1 VRRMLALLLV
11 LALAQAEGLPLYS
24 SSYANAL
31 ENKTTYTFRTQ
42 NLLPAPTTAFRIHIS
57 SDFSWFYPPNFT
69 YPFPPDYM
77 DDESAYWDI
86 PPLLPN
92 ETAEVSFTVNR
103 LVGLP
108 EEIDVRSEPI
118 RNWSFDCA
126 YLKPINSTAA
136 SFMRVQD
143 FLQRTNRSQGMA
155 GYFEEG
161 GLLLVKLEEY
171 GSFAVFSM
179 NESGASPVS
188 DGERIDRI
196 IDSYV
201 QAGSPEPAGNT
212 SELHKAIMNTKSV
225 KFKAEHECYLLTGMA
240 SHPCVDR
247 ETCLYACFSVPVCS
261 LVGQSGWDFMDTIMD
276 YNMSVTE
283 ANARIGTAE
292 ASSSMLGSGL
302 DYFTAK
308 AAFDDLVA
316 LNRAESAIMFHPLIA
331 SYGFCEPPNY
341 GLPVQISAR
350 RQLLDY
356 LGSTCLYG
364 EGKRMGE
371 EARRVAPL
379 LTVRPPVPIRNE
391 SAQLPEHINITENH
405 TFEIGAPAQDIYS
418 CCAFGMCSIF
428 GLERIG
434 GFCWEWGFAGAF
446 IFAFALLLATRILK

>member
-1 VRRMLALLLV
+1 MKRMLALLLV
-11 LALAQAEGLPLYS
+11 LALAQAEGIPLYS

-42 NLLPAPTTAFRIHIS
+42 NLLDSPTSAFRIRIS

-108 EEIDVRSEPI
+108 EEIDVRSEII
-118 RNWSFDCA
+118 RNWSDDCA
-126 YLKPINSTAA
+126 YFKPINSSAA
-136 SFMRVQD
+136 SFMRVQEY
-143 FLQRTNRSQGMA
+143 LQETNRSQGMT

-161 GLLLVKLEEY
+161 GLLLVRLDAY
-171 GSFAVFSM
+171 GSFAVFSI

-188 DGERIDRI
+188 DGAA
-196 IDSYV
+196 IDSIIESYAR
-201 QAGSPEPAGNT
+201 AGSPGPVGNA
-212 SELHKAIMNTKSV
+212 SALYQAVKNTKSV

-240 SHPCVDR
+240 NYPCVDR

-261 LVGQSGWDFMDTIMD
+261 LVGQSGWSFMDTILD
-276 YNMSVTE
+276 YNKSVTE
-283 ANARIGTAE
+283 ANSRIAAAE
-292 ASSSMLGSGL
+292 ASSGTIDRKL

-316 LNRAESAIMFHPLIA
+316 LNRAESAVMFHPLIT

-356 LGSTCLYG
+356 LGSTCLAG
-364 EGKRMGE
+364 EAVRMKE
-371 EARRVAPL
+371 EARRGAPL
-379 LTVRPPVPIRNE
+379 LSQRPPTPIRNE
-391 SAQLPEHINITENH
+391 SAQVPELINITENH
-405 TFEIGAPAQDIYS
+405 TFEITAPAQDKYT
-418 CCAFGMCSIF
+418 CCAFGQCSLF
-428 GLERIG
+428 GIERMG
-434 GFCWEWGFAGAF
+434 GLCWEWGIAGSLLF
-446 IFAFALLLATRILK
+446 IFALLLAWRASG